1 MKLLFMIVSMIG
13 LNHTSADLT
22 RADRKFAHTV
32 VKMHGKKDLIEITKR
47 EDKHIVIE
55 YPETIYVL
63 NPQGYIQKMYILEDG
78 EWINL
83 GPEY

>member
-1 MKLLFMIVSMIG
+1 MKMLFVIVSMMG
-13 LNHTSADLT
+13 FPYTSPDLT
-22 RADRKFAHTV
+22 WSDKRFANNV
-32 VKMHGKKDLIEITKR
+32 VKLHGKKNLIEITKR
-47 EDKHIVIE
+47 DDKCIVIE

-63 NPQGYIQKMYILEDG
+63 SPKGYVQKLYILEDG